1 MYHFEL
7 SRQHRQ
13 HRQPQAVAV
22 RQRHELHLEQRA
34 GRVRSGDRSIRNV
47 PLRVALTALV
57 VCTATAVSISGARRG
72 ASEEVRGSP
81 LTTLAFAVI
90 VAGGRMWSNG
100 TADTALKPL
109 KTSSVVFGFC
119 RAICQGLELS
129 GTTVVSWTIAVC
141 RPLNLLQ
148 RTPHV
153 PAQGYYDRSGNEY
166 RQSGGLGLTV
176 ELCDVLDRGKREGEE
191 QRTATD
197 LHRAFRV
204 LPLLRGLD
212 PLVRQHLDRVLEV
225 DREADRARRRV
236 GGV

>member
-1 MYHFEL
+1 MNQLANTMSCIIEL

-34 GRVRSGDRSIRNV
+34 VRVRSGDRSIRDV

-57 VCTATAVSISGARRG
+57 VCRQRLSPSAAPLTRARGVRES
-72 ASEEVRGSP
+72 ARGSP

-90 VAGGRMWSNG
+90 VAGGRMWSKG

-153 PAQGYYDRSGNEY
+153 PAQGPCQGMML
-166 RQSGGLGLTV
+166 QV
-176 ELCDVLDRGKREGEE
+176 
-191 QRTATD
+191 
-197 LHRAFRV
+197 
-204 LPLLRGLD
+204 
-212 PLVRQHLDRVLEV
+212 
-225 DREADRARRRV
+225 
-236 GGV
+236 

>member
-1 MYHFEL
+1 MRTTRTTLSRESVGQHNVMYHFEL

-34 GRVRSGDRSIRNV
+34 VRVRSGDRSIRDV
-47 PLRVALTALV
+47 PLRVALAALV

-119 RAICQGLELS
+119 RAICQGFELS

-153 PAQGYYDRSGNEY
+153 PAQGACQGMM
-166 RQSGGLGLTV
+166 L
-176 ELCDVLDRGKREGEE
+176 
-191 QRTATD
+191 
-197 LHRAFRV
+197 
-204 LPLLRGLD
+204 
-212 PLVRQHLDRVLEV
+212 
-225 DREADRARRRV
+225 
-236 GGV
+236 